1 MNRVICCSLCLLFY
15 FGSLLAGAQGLSL
28 VDSLKSMLKNPPN
41 DSVETRW
48 VNSLFGLYMSID
60 MDSALYYGEEA
71 KALAEELQDS
81 VLIASNTLNFGGYYW
96 YQSDFTK
103 AMECYIRAAEIFDK
117 LGSETD
123 KADAQ
128 LNIALIYMIMGEGAK
143 SKPLFYKVFDIYKR
157 NNYLNGLSTA
167 YQYLGT
173 VFQEEANYDSAIY
186 CFQNCVDY
194 AIKSKM
200 VLNQAWGY
208 SGLGEAYLK
217 KGMYAEARKFQLKS
231 LQIEEQL
238 GNKMGMLQSYISL
251 GSMEKQMGN
260 LSTAEQYFTKAEAMP
275 ELLGDFIS
283 QRNLYQELVKLY
295 ETTGEVAKAYQS
307 YRKHVAAVDSIKNS
321 EDLAVIN
328 ELNEKYE
335 SEKKANEI
343 ITLQKEGELNRL
355 ILDKERNQKWLFGG
369 ASVLFLILSVAM
381 IFGYFQLKKSKNQ
394 IDKQN
399 QLVTKINKALNRS
412 QDELLAANKT
422 KDKFFALVAHD
433 LRGPVTSMQG
443 IGRMLS
449 FYRKKG
455 DEDRINQLIEQ
466 VDQSSASV
474 NHLLDNLLKWALS
487 QTNGL
492 NFQPE
497 VFETKGLVEEC
508 MTIFTEGMKAKEI
521 TITVEQETD
530 LMVEADYNMISTVL
544 RNLLSNALKFSPVGG
559 VIQLSVSEREDCAEI
574 TVTDSG
580 QGMPEE
586 TIRKIQ
592 GNEPVESTRGTQDE
606 KGTGLGLVLCREFI
620 RLHGQEL
627 SISSSDRGTSI
638 SFQLQLAHQMA

>member
-1 MNRVICCSLCLLFY
+1 MNRVLRFSLCLSCY
-15 FGSLLAGAQGLSL
+15 ISSLLAGAQGLSL

-60 MDSALYYGEEA
+60 MDSALYYGEQA

-103 AMECYIRAAEIFDK
+103 AMECYVRAAEIFDK

-128 LNIALIYMIMGEGAK
+128 LNIALIYMTMGEGAK
-143 SKPLFYKVFDIYKR
+143 SKPLFYKVFEIYKR

-167 YQYLGT
+167 YQYLGA
-173 VFQEEANYDSAIY
+173 VFQDEANYDSAIY
-186 CFQNCVDY
+186 CFKNCIDY

-217 KGMYAEARKFQLKS
+217 KGMYAEARAYQLKS

-238 GNKMGMLQSYISL
+238 GNRVGMLQSYIAL
-251 GSMEKQMGN
+251 GSLEKQMGN
-260 LSTAEQYFTKAEAMP
+260 LSMAEQYFVKAESMP
-275 ELLGDFIS
+275 ELSGDLIS
-283 QRNLYQELVKLY
+283 QRNLSQEFVKLY
-295 ETTGEVAKAYQS
+295 ETTGEVAKAYEY

-321 EDLAVIN
+321 QDLATIN

-343 ITLQKEGELNRL
+343 LTLQRESELNRL
-355 ILDKERNQKWLFGG
+355 ILDKERSQKLLFGG
-369 ASVLFLILSVAM
+369 ASVLFLLLSGAM

-399 QLVTKINKALNRS
+399 KLVTKINKALNKS

-455 DEDRINQLIEQ
+455 DEERIDQLIEQ

-492 NFQPE
+492 NFQRGA
-497 VFETKGLVEEC
+497 FETKGLVEEC
-508 MTIFTEGMKAKEI
+508 MTIFAEGIKAKEI
-521 TITVEQETD
+521 AVSVEMKGD

-559 VIQLSVSEREDCAEI
+559 TIKLSVSEQEDYAEI

-606 KGTGLGLVLCREFI
+606 KGTGLGLVLCQEFI
-620 RLHGQEL
+620 RLHGQQL
-627 SISSSDRGTSI
+627 HISSSDQGTSI

>member
-1 MNRVICCSLCLLFY
+1 
-15 FGSLLAGAQGLSL
+15 
-28 VDSLKSMLKNPPN
+28 MLKNPPN

-48 VNSLFGLYMSID
+48 VNSLFGLYMTID
-60 MDSALYYGEEA
+60 MDSALYYGERA
-71 KALAEELQDS
+71 KELAETTGDS
-81 VLIASNTLNFGGYYW
+81 VLMASNILNFGGYYW

-103 AMECYIRAAEIFDK
+103 AMGCYVKAAAIFDK

-123 KADAQ
+123 MADAQ
-128 LNIALIYMIMGEGAK
+128 LNIAILHLILGQTKKAK
-143 SKPLFYKVFDIYKR
+143 PI
-157 NNYLNGLSTA
+157 
-167 YQYLGT
+167 
-173 VFQEEANYDSAIY
+173 FQEVISVYEEHNYYTGLANAYNTLGVVYDEEINYDSAIY
-186 CFQNCVDY
+186 CFENCVK
-194 AIKSKM
+194 AGKNSKM
-200 VLNQAWGY
+200 LVHESWGY
-208 SGLGEAYLK
+208 SGLGEIYKKQGRYDKSREYQMESLK
-217 KGMYAEARKFQLKS
+217 L
-231 LQIEEQL
+231 EEQI
-238 GNKMGMLQSYISL
+238 GNTAGVLQSYILMGSL
-251 GSMEKQMGN
+251 EKQLGN
-260 LSTAEQYFTKAEAMP
+260 LEAAENYLKKAAAMP
-275 ELLGDFIS
+275 ELEADFLS
-283 QRNLYQELVKLY
+283 QRNLYQEMVQLY
-295 ETTGEVAKAYQS
+295 ETTGEVSKAYQS

-343 ITLQKEGELNRL
+343 ITLQKESELNRL

-369 ASVLFLILSVAM
+369 ASILFLILSVAM

-455 DEDRINQLIEQ
+455 DEHRINQLIEQ

-474 NHLLDNLLKWALS
+474 NHLLDNLLQWALS

-521 TITVEQETD
+521 TITVEQEAD

-544 RNLLSNALKFSPVGG
+544 RNLLSNALKFSPIGG